1 MDECVQV
8 TTTTATDSDA
18 RALAQGLVE
27 ARLAACVQVV
37 GPITSVYRWE
47 GEVQV
52 DDEWLCLAKTT
63 RARLSELT
71 AWIAEHHA
79 YDVPEVIATPVV
91 GGSDA
96 YLRWVAAET
105 VQ

>member
-1 MDECVQV
+1 

-52 DDEWLCLAKTT
+52 DDARLCLAKTT
-63 RARLSELT
+63 RQRLSELT
-71 AWIAEHHA
+71 AWLADHHA
-79 YDVPEVIATPVV
+79 YDVPATTSTHEF
-91 GGSDA
+91 GGSHA

>member
-1 MDECVQV
+1 GSARRGAPSCCGRRRAHASARRWQRRARIPGMDECVQV

-71 AWIAEHHA
+71 
-79 YDVPEVIATPVV
+79 
-91 GGSDA
+91 
-96 YLRWVAAET
+96 
-105 VQ
+105 